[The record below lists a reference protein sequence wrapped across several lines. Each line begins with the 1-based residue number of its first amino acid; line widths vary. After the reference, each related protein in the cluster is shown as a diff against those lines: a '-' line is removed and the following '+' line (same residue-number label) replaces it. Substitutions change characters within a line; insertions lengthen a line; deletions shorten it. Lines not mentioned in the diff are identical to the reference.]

1 MSADV
6 SRHAAAG
13 ALLRRRWVAGVLAA
27 VLVVG
32 ATPTSGADAPE
43 SAPPRAGPDAVRLV
57 FAELGRVEN
66 ESLQRYVDAV
76 GQRVARGAPPRG
88 VGFRFH
94 VVDQWTPN
102 AFALPDGSIFV
113 SRGILALAGNE
124 DELANVLA
132 HEVVHV
138 TERHAIG
145 RQAIADSANPF
156 VVGMARAAYLAGFSR
171 DQERDADL
179 GGQTL
184 AATTGYDPRAMSEFL
199 RKLEYAE
206 RLQLGASRI
215 PSFFDTHPSTAE
227 RAGTANDRGARLA
240 FTSRP
245 GIAHDTADYVRR
257 LEGLA
262 IDEDPAQ
269 GIFRGTRFLHPDLD
283 FTIYFPDGW
292 TPVNTAQAVGAFT
305 PRRDARIALE
315 LAGPGE
321 DPETAARGFLAERL
335 KGGKARV
342 DRSAPITIGGRPAFE
357 AVVIVP
363 TANGTL
369 LAQLTFVALGGR
381 VYVISTVATATSFAG
396 YRGRAAATVRSLRTL
411 EDHERQSIE
420 VMRLRS
426 FRAEAGETLAEASRR
441 ARNALDLQRTALAN
455 GLFTEARLREGQVLK
470 VAVTEPYRPAAAL
483 RGDAPGVAAPG
494 P

>member
-1 MSADV
+1 MRRRLT
-6 SRHAAAG
+6 SRRVAAA
-13 ALLRRRWVAGVLAA
+13 VAGVFAAAVGALAA
-27 VLVVG
+27 LAEG
-32 ATPTSGADAPE
+32 SQTRRPQ
-43 SAPPRAGPDAVRLV
+43 AGPDAVQLV
-57 FAELGRVEN
+57 LAELGRVDDEP
-66 ESLQRYVDAV
+66 LQRYADAV
-76 GQRVARGAPPRG
+76 GQRVARGAPSRG
-88 VGFRFH
+88 ASFRFF

-113 SRGILALAGNE
+113 SRGILALASSE

-145 RQAIADSANPF
+145 RQAITGSANPF

-171 DQERDADL
+171 DQERDADT

-184 AATTGYDPRAMSEFL
+184 AAAAGYDPRAMAEFL

-227 RAGTANDRGARLA
+227 RAGAAHDRGARLA
-240 FTSRP
+240 FTPRP
-245 GIAHDTADYVRR
+245 GIARDGADYVRR

-269 GIFRGTRFLHPDLD
+269 GIFRGTRFLHPDLG

-292 TPVNTAQAVGAFT
+292 TPINTAQAVGAVT

-315 LAGPGE
+315 LAGDGD
-321 DPETAARGFLAERL
+321 DPEAAASAFLRQHLE
-335 KGGKARV
+335 GGGARIE
-342 DRSAPITIGGRPAFE
+342 RSASITVGGRPAVE
-357 AVVIVP
+357 TLLSVR
-363 TANGTL
+363 TAAGVL
-369 LAQLTFVALGGR
+369 LAQLTFVPLGGK
-381 VYVISTVATATSFAG
+381 VYAISTVAPAAAFGG
-396 YRGRAAATVRSLRTL
+396 YRGRAAATVRSLRAL
-411 EDHERQSIE
+411 DDAERRSIE

-426 FRAEAGETLAEASRR
+426 FRAEAGETLEEASRR
-441 ARNALDLQRTALAN
+441 ARNALDLQRTAVAN
-455 GLFTEARLREGQVLK
+455 GLFTEATLHEGQVLK
-470 VAVTEPYRPAAAL
+470 VAVTEPYRPAAAA
-483 RGDAPGVAAPG
+483 RGEPAAVAAPG